1 MRAAPGHS
9 RRKHITK
16 QSLKTAMTLDLMS
29 LKLFVRVIEEG
40 TISQAAHKE
49 HIASA
54 AVSRR
59 ISELETQLNIQLLHR
74 TNKGVAPTEAGLELL
89 YRARNLLQNAQAL
102 KDHLHD
108 FSQERQSHIHILA
121 NISALSQ
128 NLPDLLSDF
137 IQKYPTIHLKIE
149 EKNSQNI
156 VYDIEK
162 GKADIGIYSAL
173 PHDAKIESYFFRKD
187 ILGLLVPAN
196 HPLTQ
201 YNSLYFEQ
209 CLAYEQI
216 VLRSGTQINYQITKA
231 AMEVNQHIKI
241 RAEIDSYETMALLVN
256 AGMGIG
262 VMPRQSTQIFQIPDT
277 HFIELKDDWA
287 QRQLAIGIRTK
298 KDLSNS
304 AKLLFDYLTNK

>member
-1 MRAAPGHS
+1 MP
-9 RRKHITK
+9 
-16 QSLKTAMTLDLMS
+16 LDLLS
-29 LKLFVRVIEEG
+29 LKLFVRVLEEG

-59 ISELETQLNIQLLHR
+59 ISELETQLNTQLLHR

-108 FSQERQSHIHILA
+108 FSQERQSHVHILA

-128 NLPDLLSDF
+128 NLPHLLSEF
-137 IQKYPTIHLKIE
+137 IKKHPTIHLKIE

-162 GKADIGIYSAL
+162 SKADIGIYSAL

-201 YNSLYFEQ
+201 YKQLYFEQ
-209 CLAYEQI
+209 CLNYEQI

-231 AMEVNQHIKI
+231 AMEVNQHIKV

-262 VMPRQSTQIFQIPDT
+262 VMPRQSTQIFQIPHT
-277 HFIELKDDWA
+277 HFIELKDNWA
-287 QRQLAIGIRTK
+287 QRQLVIGVRSK
-298 KDLSNS
+298 KELSAS
-304 AKLLFDYLTNK
+304 AKLLFDYLTKQSLTFQENTP

>member
-1 MRAAPGHS
+1 
-9 RRKHITK
+9 
-16 QSLKTAMTLDLMS
+16 MTLDLMS
-29 LKLFVRVIEEG
+29 LKLFIRVIEEG

-59 ISELETQLNIQLLHR
+59 ISELEAQLNTQLLHR

-108 FSQERQSHIHILA
+108 FTREQKSQIHILA

-128 NLPDLLSDF
+128 NLPHLLSLF
-137 IQKYPTIHLKIE
+137 TQQHPSIHLKIE

-173 PHDAKIESYFFRKD
+173 PHDAKIESEVFGHD
-187 ILGLLVPAN
+187 QLGLLVPLDHDLA
-196 HPLTQ
+196 HQQQLF
-201 YNSLYFEQ
+201 FEQ
-209 CLAYEQI
+209 CLDYDQI
-216 VLRSGTQINYQITKA
+216 VLRSGTQINYLITKA
-231 AMEVNQHIKI
+231 AMEVNRHIKV

-262 VMPRQSTQIFQIPDT
+262 VMPKQSTAMFQIPHT
-277 HFIELKDDWA
+277 HFIPLQDTWA
-287 QRQLAIGIRTK
+287 QRSLLLAVRSKKNLSSSAQLLCSYLIG
-298 KDLSNS
+298 
-304 AKLLFDYLTNK
+304 

>member
-1 MRAAPGHS
+1 MS
-9 RRKHITK
+9 
-16 QSLKTAMTLDLMS
+16 LDLLS
-29 LKLFVRVIEEG
+29 LKLFVRVLEEG
-40 TISQAAHKE
+40 TISAAAHKE
-49 HIASA
+49 HIAAA

-59 ISELETQLNIQLLHR
+59 ISDLEAQLDVTLLQR

-89 YRARNLLQNAQAL
+89 YRARSLLQSAQSL

-108 FSQERQSHIHILA
+108 FTREQKSQVHILA

-128 NLPDLLSDF
+128 NLPRLLSAF
-137 IQKYPTIHLKIE
+137 TQQHPSIHLKIE

-173 PHDAKIESYFFRKD
+173 PHDAKIESYFFRQD
-187 ILGLLVPAN
+187 QLGLLVPAD
-196 HPLTQ
+196 HVLAAHQ
-201 YNSLYFEQ
+201 QLYFEQ

-231 AMEVNQHIKI
+231 AMEVNQHIKV

-262 VMPRQSTQIFQIPDT
+262 VMPRQSTQIFQIPQT
-277 HFIELKDDWA
+277 HFIELKDAWA
-287 QRQLAIGIRTK
+287 QRQLVLAVRRK
-298 KDLSNS
+298 KELSQS
-304 AKLLFDYLTNK
+304 VLLLFEYLQTQGH